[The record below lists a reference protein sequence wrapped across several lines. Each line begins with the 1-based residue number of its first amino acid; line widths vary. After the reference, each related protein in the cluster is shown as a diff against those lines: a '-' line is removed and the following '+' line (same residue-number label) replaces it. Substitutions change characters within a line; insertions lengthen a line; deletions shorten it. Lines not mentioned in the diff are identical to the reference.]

1 MKTFNHILVSLVVL
15 FVFSNCQKNIGDMEP
30 NDANK
35 SLDKIEFPAKF
46 NFSTTKSVEITLSA
60 PKVFQGSI
68 FEIYY
73 KNTSQTEIFISK
85 GTFDSNNKYLMTIT
99 LPVIVDSLFVYS
111 KSIGLERKVG
121 LAIKQNKANFDYGQN
136 FNAPRETDFNYGTT
150 LKSAQVDAFSYMGS
164 YTANGYP
171 GYLFQVNDHSWES
184 LLRNLNQTLPE
195 GVSVPQT
202 KPSFMESGKQSN
214 LVLKEKTKVYVTFAG
229 EGTDLTSALG
239 YFIYDGSKPVNL
251 QHRIIFPNASSPG
264 SGGSLHSGD
273 KVLLGE
279 FPANTVI
286 GWFLVPNGW
295 DKKNKLVKDVQG
307 IYYSVASFNTEP
319 NSALNQH
326 MVLLKDIQN
335 EVIVLGFE
343 DTPRSS
349 PGCDNDFNDA
359 VFYITLDRLAAADLS
374 NVNNTI
380 SPVDTDG
387 DGIIDS
393 QDQYPLD
400 PNKAFNNGGGNGS
413 SGSLAFEDMWPTRG
427 DYDFNDLVVD
437 YQFGTVT
444 DANNLV
450 KALNIGLT
458 IRNVGGSYRN
468 GFGIELPVPAS
479 SVDSVTG
486 TKYTQKYLNI
496 ASNGVESG
504 RNNAIIFAFDDAWGV
519 KGKTLPVTVVFKS
532 AISPSVLG
540 GYPYNPFM
548 VVNLNRGREIHLPDF
563 PPTSGAD
570 FSYFGQ
576 AADYSRPSSGLYY
589 RSAQNLPWAI
599 NVTSSYAI
607 PTEKSPINLGYLKF
621 VDWAKSAGVQYP
633 DWYLNLPGYR
643 DNGYL
648 N

>member
-1 MKTFNHILVSLVVL
+1 MKILKTILVPLIIL
-15 FVFSNCQKNIGDMEP
+15 MVFSNCQKDLIDFQP
-30 NDANK
+30 SDV
-35 SLDKIEFPAKF
+35 SQPLDEVEFPASF
-46 NFSTTKSVEITLSA
+46 DFSTTKSVEVSLTA
-60 PKVFQGSI
+60 PTVLRRSV

-73 KNTSQTEIFISK
+73 KNTDHSEMFIST
-85 GTFDSNNKYLMTIT
+85 GTFDENNKYLMEIT
-99 LPVIVDSLFVYS
+99 VPVIVDSLFVYS
-111 KSIGLERKVG
+111 KSIGLERKVS
-121 LAIKQNKANFDYGQN
+121 LAIKQNRVVYDYNVN
-136 FNAPRETDFNYGTT
+136 FNAPRETDFNFGSKT
-150 LKSAQVDAFSYMGS
+150 KSAQVDAFSYMGS

-171 GYLFQVNDHSWES
+171 GYLFQVNDHAWES
-184 LLRNLNQTLPE
+184 LLSNLNQTLPE
-195 GVSVPQT
+195 GVSVPNT

-239 YFIYDGSKPVNL
+239 YFIYDGSKPVNT
-251 QHRIIFPNASSPG
+251 QHQIIFPNASTPG

-279 FPANTVI
+279 FSANTVI

-295 DKKNKLVKDVQG
+295 DKKTKLVKDIQG

-319 NSALNQH
+319 NTALNQH

-343 DTPRSS
+343 DTPRGS
-349 PGCDNDFNDA
+349 PNCDNDFNDA

-400 PNKAFNNGGGNGS
+400 PNKAFNNGGGSGS
-413 SGSLAFEDMWPTRG
+413 SGSLAFEDMWPTKG

-458 IRNVGGSYRN
+458 ISNVGASYRN

-479 SVDSVTG
+479 SVDSVSG

-504 RNNAIIFAFDDAWGV
+504 WSNAIIFAFDDAWGV
-519 KGKTLPVTVVFKS
+519 KGKTLQITVVFKS
-532 AISPSVLG
+532 VISPSLLG
-540 GYPYNPFM
+540 SYPYNPFL
-548 VVNLNRGREIHLPDF
+548 VVNLNRGREIHLPDYQ
-563 PPTSGAD
+563 PTAGAD
-570 FSYFGQ
+570 FSFFGQ

-607 PTEKSPINLGYLKF
+607 PSEKSPINKAYLKF

-633 DWYLNLPGYR
+633 DWYMALPGYR
-643 DNGYL
+643 DNNYL

>member
-1 MKTFNHILVSLVVL
+1 MKTFNHILVSLFVL
-15 FVFSNCQKNIGDMEP
+15 FVFSNCQKNINDIKP
-30 NDANK
+30 NDANL
-35 SLDKIEFPAKF
+35 SLDKIEFPSRF
-46 NFSTTKSVEITLSA
+46 DFSTTKSVEVNLNA
-60 PKVFQGSI
+60 PAKLRGSI

-73 KNTSQTEIFISK
+73 KNTTQTEVFVSK
-85 GTFDSNNKYLMTIT
+85 GTFDDNNKYLMEIT
-99 LPVIVDSLFVYS
+99 VPVIVDSVYIYS
-111 KSIGLERKVG
+111 KSIGLERKVS
-121 LAIKQNKANFDYGQN
+121 LAIKQNKIFYDYNVN
-136 FNAPRETDFNYGTT
+136 FNTPRETDFNYGTN
-150 LKSAQVDAFSYMGS
+150 LKSAQVDAFSYMGA

-171 GYLFQVNDHSWES
+171 GYLFQVNDHAWES
-184 LLRNLNQTLPE
+184 LLSNLNQTLPE
-195 GVSVPQT
+195 GISVPLT
-202 KPSFMESGKQSN
+202 KPAFMESGKQSN

-239 YFIYDGSKPVNL
+239 YFIYDGSKPVNT
-251 QHRIIFPNASSPG
+251 QHKIIFPNASTPG

-295 DKKNKLVKDVQG
+295 DKKTKQVKDTQG
-307 IYYSVASFNTEP
+307 MYYSVASFNTEP

-359 VFYITLDRLAAADLS
+359 VFYITLDRLASADLS

-393 QDQYPLD
+393 MDQYPLD

-413 SGSLAFEDMWPTRG
+413 SGSLAFEDMWPSKG

-437 YQFGTVT
+437 YQFGTIT
-444 DANNLV
+444 DASNLL
-450 KALNIGLT
+450 KALNIRVT
-458 IRNVGGSYRN
+458 ISNVGASYRN

-486 TKYTQKYLNI
+486 TKYTRKYLNI

-504 RNNAIIFAFDDAWGV
+504 RSNAIIFAFDDAWDV
-519 KGKTLPVTVVFKS
+519 KGKTLTITVVFKS
-532 AISPSVLG
+532 AISPSLLG

-548 VVNLNRGREIHLPDF
+548 VVNQNRGLEIHLPDN

-576 AADYSRPSSGLYY
+576 AADYSRPSSGFYY

-599 NVTSSYAI
+599 NISGGFSI
-607 PTEKSPINLGYLKF
+607 PSEKSPINRGYLKF

-633 DWYLNLPGYR
+633 DWYINLPGYR